1 MNNKMSV
8 VIVEPFKKPYAAEIG
23 TEVEDMQ
30 RVVDGYNQA
39 IYPFDDEAAIVCNEE
54 GKLRRLPLN
63 RVLRNEDGGICE
75 VIAGTFMIVGEGEEN
90 FTSLSEEQIQTYIE
104 RFKNP
109 EMVGMT
115 NGKLI
120 AVPLA

>member
-1 MNNKMSV
+1 MNNKISV
-8 VIVEPFKKPYAAEIG
+8 VIVEPGKEPYAAEIG
-23 TEVEDMQ
+23 TELEDMQ
-30 RVVDGYNQA
+30 RVVDGYIQV

-63 RVLRNEDGGICE
+63 RALRNEDGEICE
-75 VIAGTFMIVGEGEEN
+75 VIAGTFMIVGEGEED
-90 FTSLSEEQIQTYIE
+90 FISLSKEQIQTYIE

-115 NGKLI
+115 NGKLV